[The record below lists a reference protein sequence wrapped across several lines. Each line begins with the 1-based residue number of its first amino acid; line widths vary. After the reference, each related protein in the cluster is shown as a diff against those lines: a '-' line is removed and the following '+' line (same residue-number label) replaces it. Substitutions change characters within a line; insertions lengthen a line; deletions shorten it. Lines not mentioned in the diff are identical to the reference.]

1 MSVNLQMNQNR
12 CKIKIFKSGF
22 LLESGIC
29 GEEVGL
35 NEFSR
40 SYDTKGLDI
49 VVWGGRR
56 ELWRNDG
63 RLFGESVAGE
73 SAIGKNENRR

>member
-1 MSVNLQMNQNR
+1 M
-12 CKIKIFKSGF
+12 
-22 LLESGIC
+22 
-29 GEEVGL
+29 GL

-63 RLFGESVAGE
+63 RLFGESIAGE
-73 SAIGKNENRR
+73 SAGGTNTDKKNSGKKPLTLRLSWD